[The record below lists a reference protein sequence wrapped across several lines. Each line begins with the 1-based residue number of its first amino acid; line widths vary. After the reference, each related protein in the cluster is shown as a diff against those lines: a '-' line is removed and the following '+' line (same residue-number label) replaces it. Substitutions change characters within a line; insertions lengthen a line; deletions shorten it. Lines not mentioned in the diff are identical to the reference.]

1 MAGNIVEELQKEP
14 EMSGFLEMAQGT
26 SFTEQ
31 LETGGPFTIFAPI
44 NDAFQRLNPGLVHA
58 MNKDKAIFKKALLN
72 HIVSKA
78 HNIGDLKND
87 ETFVTESDHAVRTN
101 KLTVDGVE
109 DEITSV
115 NGKWIVQSIE
125 ADNGVVHMVN
135 GFLFPPNEYSIGDV
149 VQKQGEVSKLLEVV
163 EIAGLMENLSDGPY
177 TLFAPSNEALGKL
190 SVKEM
195 SKKDATQL
203 VYKHL
208 VPGTYFQPALSNGR
222 LTAVS
227 GSKLFTKATG
237 NKIAIVCQD
246 DMAEAMI
253 QEANLP
259 VTNGVIHI
267 IDRVL

>member
-1 MAGNIVEELQKEP
+1 MNDLKDPVNDVDDTISDRKVCLLDHRLGHVVLADDGDLVAGGLGEELGPADGSEAAVGEGGLEVGAGNQVL
-14 EMSGFLEMAQGT
+14 
-26 SFTEQ
+26 
-31 LETGGPFTIFAPI
+31 
-44 NDAFQRLNPGLVHA
+44 
-58 MNKDKAIFKKALLN
+58 
-72 HIVSKA
+72 
-78 HNIGDLKND
+78 
-87 ETFVTESDHAVRTN
+87 
-101 KLTVDGVE
+101 
-109 DEITSV
+109 
-115 NGKWIVQSIE
+115 
-125 ADNGVVHMVN
+125 
-135 GFLFPPNEYSIGDV
+135 
-149 VQKQGEVSKLLEVV
+149 V